1 MNRAL
6 AFGIVLVVGLVVLSS
21 TLFTVHQTQQV
32 LITQFGQPIRVITE
46 PGLQV
51 KAPFIQNVITFDR
64 RLLDFDAP
72 GEEIILSDQRRLIVD
87 SFTRYRITNPLLFFQ
102 TAGATEA
109 GIRGALSRIVSSTL
123 RSTLGSE
130 PLLSVLSNDRARV
143 MDEIRRRVNEEATR
157 FGIEVTDV
165 RIRRADLPE
174 ENTQA
179 ILNRMQSERERVAR
193 EARAEG
199 AEVAARVRAG
209 ADRERTVLLAE
220 AQAQADTLRG
230 RGEQDAIAI
239 FADAFQRDPQFFQ
252 FWRTMQAYREAFGEG
267 DTRLL
272 LSPDSEFFRYFRGT
286 MATPV
291 PSGAQPAGQT
301 GAQPAGQTG
310 AQPAAPPVAQPA
322 AQPAAAA
329 PVTLPAT
336 LPAPVPVPGSP
347 GRRRRGAGRRGPA
360 LCGGA
365 GGDAARH
372 RRPRGAAGGP
382 AAPWRTDGGRARD
395 RAGLAAGVARRITI
409 RGGGGR
415 PLPVWSGRRDFSHRH
430 RVPILHRPG
439 HRAHVASRFRGRLP
453 TVRLVPIALAVVIAL
468 PLGLLPAAASAQTAV
483 PQIPPPGAPPS
494 FAPLARQLLP
504 AVVNIQVSQGTGQ
517 ARAGRDAPD
526 VPQAPPGSPFEEF
539 FRDFLERNRPGP
551 RGEGQPSQPG
561 PQAPRRA
568 QSLGSGFIIDPSG
581 IVVTNNHV
589 IDGAEE
595 ITVVL
600 QDDTRLRAEL
610 LGTDPR
616 TDLAVLRVR
625 HTGPLPA
632 VAFGDSDT
640 AEVGDWVVAIGN
652 PFGLGGSV
660 TAGIVS
666 ARGRDIRQGTYDDF
680 IQTDAAINRGNSGGP
695 LFNLAGEVVG
705 INTAIY
711 SPTGGSIGIG
721 FSIPSNLAKNIVGQL
736 REHGRVRRGWLGV
749 NIQQVTDEIAE
760 SLTLRPG
767 PRGALVASA
776 REGGPAAA
784 GGIQA
789 GDVILRFNNTDV
801 REMRFLPRI
810 VADTPVGAQVPVVVW
825 RNGREQTV
833 TVTVAELPAEQQQA
847 AVQPN
852 QPAPRPQQMELSGLG
867 LKISPITPESRERF
881 SLRPESR
888 GVVITEVSPNSPA
901 AERELRVGDVIVEVQ
916 QERVNSPQ
924 EVQDRL
930 ERLRRQGRATALL
943 LIESA
948 QGQRW
953 VPLRLNAPPSGR
965 GG

>member
-1 MNRAL
+1 MRLAPFAL
-6 AFGIVLVVGLVVLSS
+6 A
-21 TLFTVHQTQQV
+21 
-32 LITQFGQPIRVITE
+32 
-46 PGLQV
+46 
-51 KAPFIQNVITFDR
+51 
-64 RLLDFDAP
+64 
-72 GEEIILSDQRRLIVD
+72 
-87 SFTRYRITNPLLFFQ
+87 
-102 TAGATEA
+102 
-109 GIRGALSRIVSSTL
+109 
-123 RSTLGSE
+123 
-130 PLLSVLSNDRARV
+130 
-143 MDEIRRRVNEEATR
+143 
-157 FGIEVTDV
+157 
-165 RIRRADLPE
+165 
-174 ENTQA
+174 
-179 ILNRMQSERERVAR
+179 
-193 EARAEG
+193 
-199 AEVAARVRAG
+199 AA
-209 ADRERTVLLAE
+209 
-220 AQAQADTLRG
+220 
-230 RGEQDAIAI
+230 
-239 FADAFQRDPQFFQ
+239 F
-252 FWRTMQAYREAFGEG
+252 
-267 DTRLL
+267 
-272 LSPDSEFFRYFRGT
+272 
-286 MATPV
+286 
-291 PSGAQPAGQT
+291 
-301 GAQPAGQTG
+301 
-310 AQPAAPPVAQPA
+310 
-322 AQPAAAA
+322 
-329 PVTLPAT
+329 
-336 LPAPVPVPGSP
+336 
-347 GRRRRGAGRRGPA
+347 
-360 LCGGA
+360 
-365 GGDAARH
+365 
-372 RRPRGAAGGP
+372 
-382 AAPWRTDGGRARD
+382 
-395 RAGLAAGVARRITI
+395 
-409 RGGGGR
+409 
-415 PLPVWSGRRDFSHRH
+415 
-430 RVPILHRPG
+430 
-439 HRAHVASRFRGRLP
+439 
-453 TVRLVPIALAVVIAL
+453 AL
-468 PLGLLPAAASAQTAV
+468 PLGLAPAIAPAQTVV
-483 PQIPPPGAPPS
+483 PQVPPPGAPSS
-494 FAPLARQLLP
+494 FAPLAQRLLP
-504 AVVNIQVSQGTGQ
+504 AVVNIQVSQGGGQ
-517 ARAGRDAPD
+517 PRAGRDAPD

-551 RGEGQPSQPG
+551 RGEQPGQPPG
-561 PQAPRRA
+561 QGPRRA

-589 IDGAEE
+589 IEGAEE

-600 QDDTRLRAEL
+600 QDDTRIRAEL
-610 LGTDPR
+610 LGADPR

-625 HTGPLPA
+625 HSRPLPA
-632 VAFGDSDT
+632 VPFGDSDT
-640 AEVGDWVVAIGN
+640 AQVGDWVVAIGN

-695 LFNLAGEVVG
+695 LFNLNGEVVG

-721 FSIPSNLAKNIVGQL
+721 FSIPSNLAKNIVTQL

-760 SLTLRPG
+760 SLSLRPG

-776 REGGPAAA
+776 REGGPAAG

-825 RNGREQTV
+825 RNGREETLTV
-833 TVTVAELPAEQQQA
+833 TVGELPAEQQQA

-867 LKISPITPESRERF
+867 LKIAPITPEARERF

-888 GVVITEVSPNSPA
+888 GVVITEVAPNSPG
-901 AERELRVGDVIVEVQ
+901 AERELRAGDVIVEVQ